1 MAYEHIVS
9 REDALEL
16 LKEGK
21 SWKVEEVYD
30 RLLGL
35 DSQNGLHHITVEAI
49 GRLSPSILHQSY
61 IAGKN
66 DRVSDQFETAVAA
79 IAEEANG
86 VLTSNLLPKFVSYV
100 ENVNLKKQILPE
112 ERIAEAAVG
121 LRKVSVPDLEAS
133 NSATQGLSQEQQQF
147 VADVYDR
154 TGSDLDAV
162 IDKAETKARK
172 PRAKKVEAAEVAET
186 TKAVAE
192 APKTRKPRAK
202 KAETAE
208 KAETKVEAEAPK
220 VRKPRTKKVEATEST
235 EAVAEAPKP
244 RKPRAKKA
252 EAVESTEAVAEAP
265 KTTKTKLDMDDLNQ
279 VQAALSK

>member
-1 MAYEHIVS
+1 MAYEHIVN

-121 LRKVSVPDLEAS
+121 LRKVSVPDLEES

-172 PRAKKVEAAEVAET
+172 PRAKKVETAEKAEVKAE
-186 TKAVAE
+186 AE

-208 KAETKVEAEAPK
+208 KAETKVEAPK
-220 VRKPRTKKVEATEST
+220 VRKPRAKKIEATEST
-235 EAVAEAPKP
+235 EAVAEAPKA
-244 RKPRAKKA
+244 RKPRTKKV
-252 EAVESTEAVAEAP
+252 EATESTEAVAEAP

>member
-79 IAEEANG
+79 IAEEAKG

-133 NSATQGLSQEQQQF
+133 DSATKGLSQEQQQF

-172 PRAKKVEAAEVAET
+172 PRAKKVETAEKTEVKVE
-186 TKAVAE
+186 AE

-202 KAETAE
+202 KAETTE
-208 KAETKVEAEAPK
+208 KAEVKAEVEAPKPRKPRAKKVEATESTEAVTEAPK
-220 VRKPRTKKVEATEST
+220 PRKPRAKKVEATEST
-235 EAVAEAPKP
+235 EAVAE
-244 RKPRAKKA
+244 
-252 EAVESTEAVAEAP
+252 VP

-279 VQAALSK
+279 VQATLSK

>member
-1 MAYEHIVS
+1 MAYEHIVN

-121 LRKVSVPDLEAS
+121 LRKVSVPDLEES

-172 PRAKKVEAAEVAET
+172 PRAKKVETAEKAEVKAE
-186 TKAVAE
+186 AE

-208 KAETKVEAEAPK
+208 KAETKVEAPK
-220 VRKPRTKKVEATEST
+220 PRKPRAKKVEATEST
-235 EAVAEAPKP
+235 EAVAEAPKA
-244 RKPRAKKA
+244 RKPRAKKV
-252 EAVESTEAVAEAP
+252 EATESTEVVAEAP

>member
-1 MAYEHIVS
+1 MAYEHIAS

-121 LRKVSVPDLEAS
+121 LRKVSVPDLEES

-147 VADVYDR
+147 VADVYDC

-172 PRAKKVEAAEVAET
+172 PRAKKVEATESTE
-186 TKAVAE
+186 AVAE

-208 KAETKVEAEAPK
+208 KAETKVEAPK
-220 VRKPRTKKVEATEST
+220 TRKPRAKKVEATEST
-235 EAVAEAPKP
+235 EAVAEAPKT
-244 RKPRAKKA
+244 RKPRAKKV
-252 EAVESTEAVAEAP
+252 EATESTEAVAEAP

-279 VQAALSK
+279 VQAAMTK

>member
-1 MAYEHIVS
+1 MAYEHIVN

-121 LRKVSVPDLEAS
+121 LRKVSVPDLEES

-172 PRAKKVEAAEVAET
+172 PRAKKVETAEKAEVKAE
-186 TKAVAE
+186 AE

-208 KAETKVEAEAPK
+208 KAETKVEAPK
-220 VRKPRTKKVEATEST
+220 VRKPRAKKVEATEST
-235 EAVAEAPKP
+235 EAVAEAPKA
-244 RKPRAKKA
+244 RKPRAKKV
-252 EAVESTEAVAEAP
+252 EATESTEAVAEAP
-265 KTTKTKLDMDDLNQ
+265 KTTKTKLDMNDLNQ

>member
-1 MAYEHIVS
+1 MAYEHIAS

-121 LRKVSVPDLEAS
+121 LRKVSVPDLEES

-172 PRAKKVEAAEVAET
+172 PRAKKVETAEKAEVKAE
-186 TKAVAE
+186 AE

-208 KAETKVEAEAPK
+208 KAETKVEAPKTRKPRAKKVEATESTEAVAEAPK

-235 EAVAEAPKP
+235 EAVAEAPK
-244 RKPRAKKA
+244 
-252 EAVESTEAVAEAP
+252 
-265 KTTKTKLDMDDLNQ
+265 TTKTKLDMDDLNQ
-279 VQAALSK
+279 VQATLSK

>member
-172 PRAKKVEAAEVAET
+172 PRAKKVEAAEKTEVKVE
-186 TKAVAE
+186 AE

-202 KAETAE
+202 KAETTE
-208 KAETKVEAEAPK
+208 KAEVKAEVEAPK
-220 VRKPRTKKVEATEST
+220 PRKPRAKRVEATEST
-235 EAVAEAPKP
+235 EAVTEAPKP

-252 EAVESTEAVAEAP
+252 EATVSTEAVAEAP

-279 VQAALSK
+279 VQATLSK

>member
-1 MAYEHIVS
+1 MAYEHIAS

-121 LRKVSVPDLEAS
+121 LRKVSVPDLEES

-172 PRAKKVEAAEVAET
+172 PRAKKVETAEKAEV
-186 TKAVAE
+186 KAE

-208 KAETKVEAEAPK
+208 KAETKVEAPK
-220 VRKPRTKKVEATEST
+220 VRKPRAKKVEATEST
-235 EAVAEAPKP
+235 EAVAEAPKA
-244 RKPRAKKA
+244 RKPRTKKV
-252 EAVESTEAVAEAP
+252 EATESTEAAAEAP

-279 VQAALSK
+279 VQATLSK

>member
-172 PRAKKVEAAEVAET
+172 PRAKKVEAVEVAET
-186 TKAVAE
+186 TEAVTE

-202 KAETAE
+202 KVETAE
-208 KAETKVEAEAPK
+208 KAETKVEAPK

-235 EAVAEAPKP
+235 EAVTEAPKP
-244 RKPRAKKA
+244 RKPRAKKV
-252 EAVESTEAVAEAP
+252 EATESTEAVAEAP
-265 KTTKTKLDMDDLNQ
+265 KTKLDMDDLNQ
-279 VQAALSK
+279 VQATLSK

>member
-1 MAYEHIVS
+1 MAYEHIVN

-121 LRKVSVPDLEAS
+121 LRKVSVPDLEES

-172 PRAKKVEAAEVAET
+172 PRAKKAETAEKAEVKVE
-186 TKAVAE
+186 AE

-202 KAETAE
+202 K
-208 KAETKVEAEAPK
+208 VEATESTEAVAEAPK
-220 VRKPRTKKVEATEST
+220 PRKPRTKKVEATEST
-235 EAVAEAPKP
+235 EAVAEAPK
-244 RKPRAKKA
+244 
-252 EAVESTEAVAEAP
+252 
-265 KTTKTKLDMDDLNQ
+265 TKLDMDDLNQ

>member
-121 LRKVSVPDLEAS
+121 LRKVSIPDLEAS

-172 PRAKKVEAAEVAET
+172 PRAKKVESAEKAEVKAE
-186 TKAVAE
+186 VE

-220 VRKPRTKKVEATEST
+220 TRKPRAKKAEATEST

-244 RKPRAKKA
+244 RKPRAKKV
-252 EAVESTEAVAEAP
+252 EATESTEAVAETP

>member
-1 MAYEHIVS
+1 MAYEHIVN

-121 LRKVSVPDLEAS
+121 LRKVSVPDLEES
-133 NSATQGLSQEQQQF
+133 NSVTQGLSQEQQQF

-172 PRAKKVEAAEVAET
+172 PRAKKVETAEKAEVKAE
-186 TKAVAE
+186 AE

-208 KAETKVEAEAPK
+208 KAETKVEAPKVRKPRAKKVEATESTEAVAEAPK

-235 EAVAEAPKP
+235 EAV
-244 RKPRAKKA
+244 
-252 EAVESTEAVAEAP
+252 VEAP

-279 VQAALSK
+279 VQATLSK

>member
-79 IAEEANG
+79 IAEEAKG

-121 LRKVSVPDLEAS
+121 LRKVSVPDVEAS

-172 PRAKKVEAAEVAET
+172 PRAKKVESAEKAEVKAE
-186 TKAVAE
+186 VE

-208 KAETKVEAEAPK
+208 KAETKVEVEVPK
-220 VRKPRTKKVEATEST
+220 ARKPRAKKVEATEST
-235 EAVAEAPKP
+235 EAVAEAPKA
-244 RKPRAKKA
+244 RKPRVKKV
-252 EAVESTEAVAEAP
+252 EATESTEAVAEAP

>member
-1 MAYEHIVS
+1 MAYEHIVN

-21 SWKVEEVYD
+21 SWKVEEVYG

-154 TGSDLDAV
+154 TGSDLDAI

-172 PRAKKVEAAEVAET
+172 PRAKKVETAEVAEAT
-186 TKAVAE
+186 EVKAE
-192 APKTRKPRAK
+192 APKARKPRAK
-202 KAETAE
+202 K
-208 KAETKVEAEAPK
+208 VEATESTEAKAEAPK
-220 VRKPRTKKVEATEST
+220 ARKPRAKKVEATEST

-244 RKPRAKKA
+244 RKPRAKKV
-252 EAVESTEAVAEAP
+252 EATESTEAVAEAP
-265 KTTKTKLDMDDLNQ
+265 KTKLDMDDLNQ
-279 VQAALSK
+279 VQATLSK

>member
-1 MAYEHIVS
+1 MAYEHIVN

-121 LRKVSVPDLEAS
+121 LRKVSVPDLEES

-172 PRAKKVEAAEVAET
+172 PRAKKVETAEKAEVKAE
-186 TKAVAE
+186 AE

-208 KAETKVEAEAPK
+208 KAETKVEAPK
-220 VRKPRTKKVEATEST
+220 VRKPRAKKVEATEST
-235 EAVAEAPKP
+235 EAVAEAPKA
-244 RKPRAKKA
+244 RKPRAKKV
-252 EAVESTEAVAEAP
+252 EATESTEAVAEAP

>member
-1 MAYEHIVS
+1 MAYEHIVN

-121 LRKVSVPDLEAS
+121 LRKVSVPDLEES

-172 PRAKKVEAAEVAET
+172 PRAKKVETAEKAEVKAE
-186 TKAVAE
+186 AE

-220 VRKPRTKKVEATEST
+220 VRKPRAKKVEATEST
-235 EAVAEAPKP
+235 EAVAEAPKV
-244 RKPRAKKA
+244 RKPRTKKV
-252 EAVESTEAVAEAP
+252 EATESTEAVVEAP

-279 VQAALSK
+279 VQATLSK

>member
-1 MAYEHIVS
+1 MAYEHIVN

-133 NSATQGLSQEQQQF
+133 DSATKGLSQEQQQF

-172 PRAKKVEAAEVAET
+172 PRTKKVEAADKAEVKVES
-186 TKAVAE
+186 E

-208 KAETKVEAEAPK
+208 KAETKVEAPK
-220 VRKPRTKKVEATEST
+220 VRKPRAKKVEATEST

-244 RKPRAKKA
+244 RKPRAKKV
-252 EAVESTEAVAEAP
+252 EATESTEAVAETP

>member
-1 MAYEHIVS
+1 MAYEHIVN

-172 PRAKKVEAAEVAET
+172 PRAKKVETAEVAEAT
-186 TKAVAE
+186 EVKAE
-192 APKTRKPRAK
+192 APKARKPRAK
-202 KAETAE
+202 K
-208 KAETKVEAEAPK
+208 VEATESTEAKAEAPK
-220 VRKPRTKKVEATEST
+220 ARKPRAKKVEATEST

-244 RKPRAKKA
+244 RKPRAKKV
-252 EAVESTEAVAEAP
+252 EATESTEAVAEAP
-265 KTTKTKLDMDDLNQ
+265 KTKLDMDDLNQ
-279 VQAALSK
+279 VQATLSQ

>member
-172 PRAKKVEAAEVAET
+172 PRAKKVEAAEKTEVKVE
-186 TKAVAE
+186 AE

-202 KAETAE
+202 KAETTE
-208 KAETKVEAEAPK
+208 KAEVKAEVEAPK
-220 VRKPRTKKVEATEST
+220 PRKPRAKKVEATEST
-235 EAVAEAPKP
+235 EAVTEAPKP

-252 EAVESTEAVAEAP
+252 EATVSTEAVAEAP

-279 VQAALSK
+279 VQATLSK

>member
-100 ENVNLKKQILPE
+100 ENVNLKKQVLPE

-133 NSATQGLSQEQQQF
+133 DSATKGLSQEQQQF

-172 PRAKKVEAAEVAET
+172 PRAKKVEAAEVAEAT
-186 TKAVAE
+186 EVK

-220 VRKPRTKKVEATEST
+220 S
-235 EAVAEAPKP
+235 
-244 RKPRAKKA
+244 RKPRAKKV
-252 EAVESTEAVAEAP
+252 EATESTEAVAEAP

-279 VQAALSK
+279 VQATLSK

>member
-1 MAYEHIVS
+1 MAYEHIVN

-121 LRKVSVPDLEAS
+121 LRKVSVPDLEES

-172 PRAKKVEAAEVAET
+172 PRAKKVETAEKAEVKAE
-186 TKAVAE
+186 AE

-208 KAETKVEAEAPK
+208 KAETKVEAPK
-220 VRKPRTKKVEATEST
+220 VRKPRAKKVEATEST

-244 RKPRAKKA
+244 RKPRTKKV
-252 EAVESTEAVAEAP
+252 EATESTEAVAEAP

-279 VQAALSK
+279 VQATLSK

>member
-79 IAEEANG
+79 IAEEAKG

-133 NSATQGLSQEQQQF
+133 NSATKGLSQEQQQF

-172 PRAKKVEAAEVAET
+172 PRAKKVETAEVAEAT
-186 TKAVAE
+186 EVKAE
-192 APKTRKPRAK
+192 APKARKPRAK
-202 KAETAE
+202 KVEATESTEA
-208 KAETKVEAEAPK
+208 KAEAEAPK

-244 RKPRAKKA
+244 RKPRAKKV
-252 EAVESTEAVAEAP
+252 EATGSTEAVTEAP
-265 KTTKTKLDMDDLNQ
+265 KTKLDMDDLNQ
-279 VQAALSK
+279 VQATLSK

>member
-133 NSATQGLSQEQQQF
+133 DSATKGLSQEQQQF

-172 PRAKKVEAAEVAET
+172 PRAKKVEAAKVAEAT
-186 TKAVAE
+186 EAVE

-208 KAETKVEAEAPK
+208 KAEVKVEAEAPK
-220 VRKPRTKKVEATEST
+220 TRKPRAKKVEATEST
-235 EAVAEAPKP
+235 EAVTEAPKS
-244 RKPRAKKA
+244 RKPRAKKV
-252 EAVESTEAVAEAP
+252 EVTESTEAVAEAP

-279 VQAALSK
+279 VQVTLSK

>member
-133 NSATQGLSQEQQQF
+133 DSATKGLSQEQQQF

-162 IDKAETKARK
+162 IDKAETKAHK
-172 PRAKKVEAAEVAET
+172 PRAKKVETAEKTEVKVE
-186 TKAVAE
+186 AE

-202 KAETAE
+202 KAETTE
-208 KAETKVEAEAPK
+208 KAEVKAEVEAPKPRKPRAKKVEATESTEAVTEAPK
-220 VRKPRTKKVEATEST
+220 PRKPRAKKVEATEST
-235 EAVAEAPKP
+235 EAVAE
-244 RKPRAKKA
+244 
-252 EAVESTEAVAEAP
+252 VP

-279 VQAALSK
+279 VQATLSK

>member
-112 ERIAEAAVG
+112 ERIAEVAVG
-121 LRKVSVPDLEAS
+121 LRKVSVPDLETS

-172 PRAKKVEAAEVAET
+172 PRAKKVEAAEKTEVKVE
-186 TKAVAE
+186 AE

-220 VRKPRTKKVEATEST
+220 TRKPRAKKVEAAEST

-244 RKPRAKKA
+244 RKPRAKKV
-252 EAVESTEAVAEAP
+252 EATESTETAAEAP

-279 VQAALSK
+279 VQATLSK

>member
-1 MAYEHIVS
+1 MAYEHIAS

-121 LRKVSVPDLEAS
+121 LRKVSVPDLEES

-172 PRAKKVEAAEVAET
+172 PRAKKVETAEKAEV
-186 TKAVAE
+186 KAE

-208 KAETKVEAEAPK
+208 KAETKVEAPK
-220 VRKPRTKKVEATEST
+220 VRKPRAKKVEATEST
-235 EAVAEAPKP
+235 EAVAEAPKA
-244 RKPRAKKA
+244 RKPRTKKV
-252 EAVESTEAVAEAP
+252 EATESTEAVAEAP

-279 VQAALSK
+279 VQATLSK

>member
-1 MAYEHIVS
+1 MAYEHIVN

-121 LRKVSVPDLEAS
+121 LRKVSVPDLEES

-172 PRAKKVEAAEVAET
+172 PRAKKVETAEKAEVKAE
-186 TKAVAE
+186 AE

-208 KAETKVEAEAPK
+208 KAETKVEAPKTRKPRAKKVEATESTEVVAEAPK

-235 EAVAEAPKP
+235 EAVAEAPK
-244 RKPRAKKA
+244 
-252 EAVESTEAVAEAP
+252 
-265 KTTKTKLDMDDLNQ
+265 TTKTKLDMDDLNQ
-279 VQAALSK
+279 VQATLSK

>member
-1 MAYEHIVS
+1 MVYEHIVN

-112 ERIAEAAVG
+112 ERIAEVAVG

-133 NSATQGLSQEQQQF
+133 DSATKGLSQEQQQF

-172 PRAKKVEAAEVAET
+172 PRAKKVEATEKAEVKAEVET
-186 TKAVAE
+186 
-192 APKTRKPRAK
+192 PKTRKPRAK

-235 EAVAEAPKP
+235 EVVAEAPKT
-244 RKPRAKKA
+244 RKPRAKKV

-265 KTTKTKLDMDDLNQ
+265 KTKLDMDDLNQ
-279 VQAALSK
+279 VQATLSK